1 MKKRP
6 AGFLES
12 GQIDHN
18 SEQFDYIQELHE
30 YLWEFVR
37 TQYPNASGS
46 LGSFV
51 DAALL
56 KIKTKKAE
64 RKFK

>member
-6 AGFLES
+6 KGFLAPD
-12 GQIDHN
+12 QIDHN
-18 SEQFDYIQELHE
+18 SEQFDYIRELHD
-30 YLWEFVR
+30 YLWQFVY
-37 TQYPNASGS
+37 TQYPDASGY
-46 LGSFV
+46 LPDFV

-64 RKFK
+64 SKLK